1 MSTSSPSIHA
11 EGIARQVSE
20 RSLRALD
27 WLNFFLS
34 DVRTGVGPFVAI
46 YLAGEHWGVARI
58 GIALTA
64 AELAGVL
71 TQAPGGALIDRLRSK
86 RLVVGLA
93 VLLLSASALLVSKIT
108 TMPVILACQAG
119 LGITGSIFGPGVS
132 AITLGLVGHAC
143 FGYRTG
149 RNASFASAG
158 NIFAAVSM
166 GLLGYWYTPRSIFYL
181 VALLAVP
188 TIVFLLRIRPDEI
201 DYDLAR
207 GGIAGQHSE
216 TGVLQLLRDRRLGIF
231 ALMTVLFHLA
241 NGAMLASAGEMMTKS
256 GSNLAVLSMGA
267 LVTVPQLV
275 MAVIGAPTGKIADLH
290 GRKPILLFA
299 FALLPLRALLFAIVR
314 DSYWL
319 IGLQTLD
326 GFSAGIFMIVG
337 VLMIADCTEGTGHFN
352 LALGTMGA
360 ATGVGAS
367 LSTLAEGFVVQR
379 FGYSIGFLCL
389 ALAAVLAWLVL
400 AFWMPE
406 TRPYHLPNTT
416 FKSS

>member
-1 MSTSSPSIHA
+1 MSAPSQIAQSEVVAPQPSS
-11 EGIARQVSE
+11 
-20 RSLRALD
+20 RSLHALD

-46 YLAGEHWGVARI
+46 YLSGAHWSVARI

-64 AELAGVL
+64 AEVAGVL

-86 RLVVGLA
+86 RLVIGVA
-93 VLLLSASALLVSKIT
+93 VLVLAGCSFLMSFIT

-119 LGITGSIFGPGVS
+119 LGVTGSIFGPGIS

-158 NIFAAVSM
+158 NIFAAVTM
-166 GLLGYWYTPRSIFYL
+166 GLLGYWFATRSIFYL
-181 VALLAVP
+181 VVLLAVP
-188 TIVFLLRIRPDEI
+188 TLFCLLRIRPEEI

-207 GGIAGQHSE
+207 GGVAGKE
-216 TGVLQLLRDRRLGIF
+216 TTGGAIQLLKDRRLAIF

-241 NGAMLASAGEMMTKS
+241 NGAMLATAGEMLTRS
-256 GSNLAVLSMGA
+256 STNRAVLSMGA
-267 LVTVPQLV
+267 LVTVPQIV
-275 MAVIGAPTGKIADLH
+275 MALIGAPVGKIADLR
-290 GRKPILLFA
+290 GRKPILLVG
-299 FALLPLRALLFAIVR
+299 FALLPLRAILFAFVR
-314 DSYWL
+314 NAYWL
-319 IGLQTLD
+319 IGLQVLD
-326 GFSAGIFMIVG
+326 GFSAGIFLIAG
-337 VLMIADCTEGTGHFN
+337 ILMIADCTEGTGHFN

-379 FGYSIGFLCL
+379 FGYTLGFLGL
-389 ALAAVLAWLVL
+389 ALAATLAFLVL
-400 AFWMPE
+400 AFLMPE
-406 TRPYHLPNTT
+406 TRPKHLPNERG
-416 FKSS
+416 

>member
-1 MSTSSPSIHA
+1 MSAPSQSVA
-11 EGIARQVSE
+11 PEVVAPQPSE
-20 RSLRALD
+20 RSLHALD

-46 YLAGEHWGVARI
+46 YLAGAHWSVARI

-71 TQAPGGALIDRLRSK
+71 TQAPGGALIDKLRAK
-86 RLVVGLA
+86 RLVIGLA
-93 VLLLSASALLVSKIT
+93 VLLLAASALVMSLIT

-143 FGYRTG
+143 LGYRTG

-158 NIFAAVSM
+158 NICAAVTM
-166 GLLGYWYTPRSIFYL
+166 GLLGYWLAPRSIFYL
-181 VALLAVP
+181 VALLSVP
-188 TIVFLLRIRPDEI
+188 TLICLSRIRQDEI

-207 GGIAGQHSE
+207 GGVAGQNE
-216 TGVLQLLRDRRLGIF
+216 AGGVVQLLKDRRLGIF
-231 ALMTVLFHLA
+231 ALMTVLYHLA
-241 NGAMLASAGEMMTKS
+241 NGAMLATAGEMMTRS
-256 GSNLAVLSMGA
+256 STNRAVLSMGA
-267 LVTVPQLV
+267 LVTVPQVV
-275 MAVIGAPTGKIADLH
+275 MALIGAPTGKIADLH

-299 FALLPLRALLFAIVR
+299 FALLPLRALLFAFVR
-314 DSYWL
+314 NAYWL
-319 IGLQTLD
+319 IGFQVLD
-326 GFSAGIFMIVG
+326 GFSAGIFLIVG
-337 VLMIADCTEGTGHFN
+337 ILMIADCTEGTGHFN

-379 FGYSIGFLCL
+379 FGYTLGFVCL
-389 ALAAVLAWLVL
+389 ACAAALAWLVL
-400 AFWMPE
+400 AFLMPE
-406 TRPYHLPNTT
+406 TRP
-416 FKSS
+416 KRAS